1 MNDMITALIVLIV
14 SILIVNILNPEV
26 RFWFYRLFARDKT
39 DAIDRALATGQ
50 FPHEMQYKT
59 VMLHGVYIAPVLG
72 GKIYEHDR
80 KTAVVEFTDE
90 QFADWISDIF
100 SFPFWFGSRRIRLD
114 KNFYRVLTVVREENK
129 LKMFVA
135 RPERVSKTF
144 KIVATTQAI
153 VGVAILAFLIHGAYR
168 FNDPTMVVP
177 AIYSATIG
185 LIISSLHFFIRG
197 SK

>member
-1 MNDMITALIVLIV
+1 MNDMITALIVLLAA
-14 SILIVNILNPEV
+14 ILIVNILNPEV
-26 RFWFYRLFARDKT
+26 RFWIYRLLARDKT
-39 DAIDRALATGQ
+39 DAIDRALATGK

-59 VMLHGVYIAPVLG
+59 VLLHGVYIAPVLG

-80 KTAVVEFTDE
+80 KTVVVEFTDE
-90 QFADWISDIF
+90 QIADWIGGIF
-100 SFPFWFGSRRIRLD
+100 SYPFWFGSRRIRLD
-114 KNFYRVLTVVREENK
+114 KNFYRVLTVVRDQNK

-135 RPERVSKTF
+135 RPERMSKTF
-144 KIVATTQAI
+144 KIVATTQAV
-153 VGVAILAFLIHGAYR
+153 VGAAVLAFLIHGAYR